1 LKFQAEKGNAAML
14 KLVSPKGVDRKD
26 FELSLDEIAREGAR
40 RMLVQ
45 ALNLE
50 VEDYIAQNKNEIDKN
65 GNRLVVKNGR
75 ANPRHITTG
84 SGTIEVAAPRVDD
97 RREGKKFSSFILPPY
112 LRKSPKV
119 ESLLPILYLKGLST
133 NDFKSALAE
142 FLGEGVSGLSPA
154 SIVKLKKIWEDEFAV
169 WSKRK
174 ITKNYIYIWADG
186 VNVEIR
192 LGEDDRLCLLVI
204 IGVTEEGKKELIA
217 VESGYRESTESWS
230 HVLRSLTARGMTAP
244 LLACGDGALGFW
256 SALRSCEGFQATREQ
271 RCWVHKIANVL
282 DKLPKRLQ
290 PKAKELLH
298 EMMRAEKK
306 SDAEKDR
313 DQFAKLY
320 QEKYPKAVECLL
332 KHWTQLTTYFDFP
345 ASHWI
350 HLRTTNPIESS
361 FATVK
366 LRTRVTKGA
375 GSKKAAEVMAFKLLL
390 ECEKKWRIINGVKEI
405 KNLIEG
411 LAYKDGIM
419 IPNKNHQEAAAG

>member
-1 LKFQAEKGNAAML
+1 ML
-14 KLVSPKGVDRKD
+14 KLVTPKVVDRKD

-40 RMLVQ
+40 RMLIQ

-50 VEDYIAQNKNEIDKN
+50 VEDYINQNLNEVDDN
-65 GNRLVVKNGR
+65 GHRLVVRNGR
-75 ANPRHITTG
+75 AKARNVTMG
-84 SGTIEVAAPRVDD
+84 SGTVAIKAPRVSDQ
-97 RREGKKFSSFILPPY
+97 REGRKFSSFILPPY

-133 NDFKSALAE
+133 NDFKSALTE
-142 FLGEGVSGLSPA
+142 FLGEGATGLSPA
-154 SIVKLKKIWEDEFAV
+154 AIVKLKKIWEVEFEQ

-174 ITKNYIYIWADG
+174 ITKNYIYVWADG

-217 VESGYRESTESWS
+217 VESGYRESTESWLA
-230 HVLRSLTARGMTAP
+230 VMRSLTARGMKAP

-256 SALRSCEGFQATREQ
+256 AALRACDGFKNTKEQ

-298 EMMRAEKK
+298 EMMRAETKV
-306 SDAEKDR
+306 DAEKDR
-313 DQFAKLY
+313 DQFEKLY
-320 QEKYPKAVECLL
+320 NDKYPKAVECLL
-332 KHWTQLTTYFDFP
+332 KHWKQLTNYFSFP
-345 ASHWI
+345 AAHWI

-375 GSKKAAEVMAFKLLL
+375 DSKRSAETMAFKLLL
-390 ECEKKWRIINGVKEI
+390 ECEKKWRVINSVKEI

-411 LAYKDGIM
+411 LEYKDGIM
-419 IPNKNHQEAAAG
+419 VATKQHQEAAVS